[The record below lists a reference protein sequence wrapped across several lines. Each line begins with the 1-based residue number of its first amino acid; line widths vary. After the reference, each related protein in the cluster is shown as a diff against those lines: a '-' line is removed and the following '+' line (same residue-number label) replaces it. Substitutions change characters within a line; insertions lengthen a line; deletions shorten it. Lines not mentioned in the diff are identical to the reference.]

1 MQNRPIYWAQLN
13 PDEVENLPSHIKE
26 APGESTAGFE
36 DEWIVLHAPA
46 GPMRS
51 LIDKLNRLH
60 GMFPQ
65 GIADTSRERYL
76 DRALELLLAADSGP
90 EGDLAVE
97 NLEMRRSYVKKTP
110 MLAAAQIH
118 RLSGLRSKNKSVP
131 ASRWKAEGKIFAV
144 RMTGRDQYPQFQFEN
159 GAPRP
164 VIKNILVALPENLTA
179 WQTALWFASANGWL
193 NGGRP
198 QDFLDNVE
206 AVINAAYQLANPAIG

>member
-1 MQNRPIYWAQLN
+1 MQNRPIYWTQLS
-13 PDEVENLPSHIKE
+13 PDEVENLPSHIRE
-26 APGESTAGFE
+26 PAGEPSAGFA
-36 DEWIVLHAPA
+36 DEWILLHAPA

-65 GIADTSRERYL
+65 GVAETSRERYL

-97 NLEMRRSYVKKTP
+97 NLEMRRSYVKETP
-110 MLAAAQIH
+110 MLTAAQIH

-144 RMTGRDQYPQFQFEN
+144 RMTGRDRYPQFQFEN
-159 GAPRP
+159 GAPLP
-164 VIKNILVALPENLTA
+164 AIEKILAALPENLTA
-179 WQTALWFASANGWL
+179 WQIALWFASVNGWL
-193 NGGRP
+193 DGRKP
-198 QDFLDNVE
+198 QGCLDDAE
-206 AVINAAYQLANPAIG
+206 AVVNAARRLANPAIG